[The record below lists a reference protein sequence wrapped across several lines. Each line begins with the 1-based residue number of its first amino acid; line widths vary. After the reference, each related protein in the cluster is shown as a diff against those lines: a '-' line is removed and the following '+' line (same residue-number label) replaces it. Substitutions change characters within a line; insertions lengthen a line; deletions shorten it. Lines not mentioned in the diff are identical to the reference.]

1 MKKSYE
7 KPREDKWCPSYAG
20 YQANSTKERLLKG
33 IRSSIPPDKQ
43 MIAKPPR
50 RLGDMETL

>member
-7 KPREDKWCPSYAG
+7 KPREGKWCPSYAG
-20 YQANSTKERLLKG
+20 YQDNSTNERLLKG

-43 MIAKPPR
+43 MLAKPPR